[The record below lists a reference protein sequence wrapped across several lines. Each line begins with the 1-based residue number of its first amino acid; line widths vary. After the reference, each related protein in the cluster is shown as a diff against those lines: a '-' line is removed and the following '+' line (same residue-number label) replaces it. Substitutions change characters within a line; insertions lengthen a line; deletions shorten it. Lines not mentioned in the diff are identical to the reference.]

1 MVAFYIAA
9 CKIWKKKVNEIFE
22 LSPTTKEAQIKV
34 ARHMEEVNES
44 IKFINEKFV
53 EMEADREEKERQI
66 SELKNEVKYL
76 NEKVERMDRS
86 LDRHEQYSRRNCLLI
101 HGVKENE
108 KEDTDEV
115 VIEFFEKE
123 MEEKLSA
130 NDIDRSHRLGK
141 EQSGTRPRPIIIKFT
156 RYNVCNVIFRKKKIL
171 KGKAVSI
178 TENLTKKRI
187 TEMKVARETYGFKN
201 VWSQD
206 GKILYTDANDRNKIK
221 VFYN

>member
-1 MVAFYIAA
+1 MNNILEETVF
-9 CKIWKKKVNEIFE
+9 
-22 LSPTTKEAQIKV
+22 LSV
-34 ARHMEEVNES
+34 SFSGFFHS
-44 IKFINEKFV
+44 
-53 EMEADREEKERQI
+53 
-66 SELKNEVKYL
+66 
-76 NEKVERMDRS
+76 
-86 LDRHEQYSRRNCLLI
+86 
-101 HGVKENE
+101 VKENE

-141 EQSGTRPRPIIIKFT
+141 KQTESRPRPIIIKFT
-156 RYNVCNVIFRKKKIL
+156 RYNVRNVIFRKKKIL

-221 VFYN
+221 VFYD

>member
-1 MVAFYIAA
+1 
-9 CKIWKKKVNEIFE
+9 
-22 LSPTTKEAQIKV
+22 
-34 ARHMEEVNES
+34 MEEVNES
-44 IKFINEKFV
+44 IKFINEKFE
-53 EMEADREEKERQI
+53 EMEADRKEKERQI

-76 NEKVERMDRS
+76 NEKVETMDRS

-141 EQSGTRPRPIIIKFT
+141 KQTGSRPRSIIITFT
-156 RYNVCNVIFRKKKIL
+156 RYNVRNVIFRKKKIL

-221 VFYN
+221 VFYD

>member
-1 MVAFYIAA
+1 M
-9 CKIWKKKVNEIFE
+9 
-22 LSPTTKEAQIKV
+22 
-34 ARHMEEVNES
+34 
-44 IKFINEKFV
+44 
-53 EMEADREEKERQI
+53 
-66 SELKNEVKYL
+66 
-76 NEKVERMDRS
+76 
-86 LDRHEQYSRRNCLLI
+86 DRHEQYSRRNCLLI
-101 HGVKENE
+101 HGVKVNE

-123 MEEKLSA
+123 LKEKLSA

-156 RYNVCNVIFRKKKIL
+156 RYNVCNVIYRKKK

-178 TENLTKKRI
+178 TDNLAKKRI
-187 TEMKVARETYGFKN
+187 TEMKVARKTYGFKN

-221 VFYN
+221 VFYD